1 MFPSQ
6 QRIFGHDINVLVV
19 IITFCSPESL
29 STFYLIKKL
38 HINHTSCT
46 YAVSNPVTVETEQ
59 SLVSTCL
66 NSDKLHVNLGLCN
79 ISRVTLE
86 ICRTHPL
93 SWNADIKTPDL
104 ETCELVDH
112 TVGICSIYN
121 GWWSVLWLNRPGL
134 PLLCVPLHCLMPL
147 LQTNNVHVY
156 SRSKVYKVCDFIS
169 WMGG

>member
-1 MFPSQ
+1 MHICSQ
-6 QRIFGHDINVLVV
+6 QSCHCRNWTIFGINLPQLLNW
-19 IITFCSPESL
+19 TLGPSL
-29 STFYLIKKL
+29 SLFHPI
-38 HINHTSCT
+38 
-46 YAVSNPVTVETEQ
+46 
-59 SLVSTCL
+59 
-66 NSDKLHVNLGLCN
+66 SDKLHVNLGLCN

-134 PLLCVPLHCLMPL
+134 PLLCVLLHCLMPL